1 MASEAN
7 KSVATMAGLI
17 VVAAVIVGI
26 VMFFFFRSDE
36 ANVTESVSLVEPEQI
51 PEPPITAPPIEAKPV
66 YEAPEPEPQE
76 EPLPQLGESDETV
89 LSSLEEMSDTG
100 VKLVV
105 PEEVVRKFVRA
116 INAAEEGKAVHEYR
130 PIVSP
135 APPFKV
141 ERQATGADQLQT
153 YRMSEENF
161 ERYNKYVESF
171 TAMDPAALAANYKRY
186 YPLLEEAFGEMGLKA
201 KNNFHSVMINAIDT
215 LLATPVIEEDITL
228 VRPKVFYQYADPAL
242 EKLPPIQKLLLRM
255 GPENAKK
262 LKEHMQKV
270 RTHLINQQPAESKT
284 TP

>member
-1 MASEAN
+1 AQA
-7 KSVATMAGLI
+7 
-17 VVAAVIVGI
+17 
-26 VMFFFFRSDE
+26 
-36 ANVTESVSLVEPEQI
+36 
-51 PEPPITAPPIEAKPV
+51 V

-76 EPLPQLGESDETV
+76 EPLPILGERDANV

-105 PEEVVRKFVRA
+105 PDEVVRKLVRA

-153 YRMSEENF
+153 YKMSDENF

-201 KNNFHSVMINAIDT
+201 KNNLHSVMINAIDT
-215 LLATPVIEEDITL
+215 LLATPVIKEDIIL
-228 VRPKVFYQYADPAL
+228 VRPKLFYQYADPAL

-262 LKEHMQKV
+262 LKAHMQKV
-270 RTHLINQQPAESKT
+270 RTHLNQKQTEP
-284 TP
+284 TPTP